1 MKMFFLFFCNR
12 LTLDWLCMMMT
23 QKDWEQVKWK
33 CLVNYIKLS
42 TKCTIWR
49 IYYKYVRYLENF
61 CIINNLKDILV
72 RIFFLQYLYKEL
84 LKKIA
89 MELWEPYKTLEK
101 EDDI

>member
-1 MKMFFLFFCNR
+1 
-12 LTLDWLCMMMT
+12 MMMT

-33 CLVNYIKLS
+33 CLFNYIKLF

-61 CIINNLKDILV
+61 YIINNLKDILV
-72 RIFFLQYLYKEL
+72 RIFFAISIQRVIKEL
-84 LKKIA
+84 IA
-89 MELWEPYKTLEK
+89 IELWEPYKTLEK

>member
-1 MKMFFLFFCNR
+1 MKMFLIFFCNR

-33 CLVNYIKLS
+33 CLFNYIKLS
-42 TKCTIWR
+42 SKCTIWR

-61 CIINNLKDILV
+61 YIINNLKDILV
-72 RIFFLQYLYKEL
+72 RIFFAISIQRVIKEL
-84 LKKIA
+84 IA
-89 MELWEPYKTLEK
+89 IELWEPYKTLQK